1 MGSRTDEVA
10 VGLAVVMLISVP
22 APFRSTAHSP
32 QGQLPVGTPK
42 VISSDAANGVETFAS
57 PRFIPRQCLSLR
69 VTARRTWPYPI
80 REDRLHV
87 GRQKVGAGHAAHA
100 AAGLR
105 QSQSR
110 HARDG
115 CLARLGHR

>member
-57 PRFIPRQCLSLR
+57 PRSFLDSVSHFESLLA
-69 VTARRTWPYPI
+69 ARGLTLFAKIDFTSDAKNSGLDMPPT
-80 REDRLHV
+80 LLLV
-87 GRQKVGAGHAAHA
+87 FGNPKAGTPV
-100 AAGLR
+100 
-105 QSQSR
+105 
-110 HARDG
+110 
-115 CLARLGHR
+115 